1 MHCII
6 NFKKYLLGKLRLFC
20 ETNYGTS
27 CLKTIQFMDNS
38 ISSEANLDFNLHG
51 SFHILSMINFF
62 GNVLCGTCRGI
73 IQYKW
78 CLTC

>member
-1 MHCII
+1 
-6 NFKKYLLGKLRLFC
+6 
-20 ETNYGTS
+20 
-27 CLKTIQFMDNS
+27 MDNS
-38 ISSEANLDFNLHG
+38 ISSDANLDFNLHE

-62 GNVLCGTCRGI
+62 GNVLCGICRGI